1 MMRIM
6 VMLMMML
13 MMPCLRKRLVQA
25 SKMAQAERWRCS
37 WEITTG

>member
-6 VMLMMML
+6 VMVMMML

-25 SKMAQAERWRCS
+25 SKMAQAERWMCS
-37 WEITTG
+37 WETTVG